1 MVASYY
7 FLKVRVSFHLQDMY
21 WIDRRLKSNEPNT
34 FVDPSAAHSLQLAS
48 VSKLIRDADHFITNC
63 FRFRAALHAGSKLKL
78 GNTVLLPKNKTK
90 HNTTKRIDE
99 IPTFRTRWH
108 VYKTFPV
115 TAWSVIVGCCLR
127 CLGCFYCGGVTRQ
140 GRTLLLRNGCFLSP
154 LSSAWHIRSIEQIW
168 YGELV
173 SFWSHDNKN

>member
-7 FLKVRVSFHLQDMY
+7 FWKVRVSFHLQDMY

-48 VSKLIRDADHFITNC
+48 VSKLIRDADHFVTNC
-63 FRFRAALHAGSKLKL
+63 FRFWAALHAGSKLKL

-115 TAWSVIVGCCLR
+115 TALIGHHRLLPSVSGL
-127 CLGCFYCGGVTRQ
+127 F
-140 GRTLLLRNGCFLSP
+140 LLRRRDTPGADLVAPQWLLFVTP
-154 LSSAWHIRSIEQIW
+154 QFRVAHTVYRADMIW
-168 YGELV
+168 RTCLV
-173 SFWSHDNKN
+173 LVPR